1 MKIITG
7 QLERMDSILGNHTF
21 LSASY
26 CSLYFYI
33 YIDNSSNINPI
44 SSGWSYLLSI
54 FLSVWVMMTVGVVCT
69 LNLPNVY
76 GHLAASRL

>member
-44 SSGWSYLLSI
+44 SSG
-54 FLSVWVMMTVGVVCT
+54 
-69 LNLPNVY
+69 
-76 GHLAASRL
+76 